1 MLNKRNWELLSAIF
15 LLIVLTALYGVDK
28 KHSSSTVK
36 TIDKENIISKKL
48 TLKKTQLLEKLNY
61 LPEYANLTAWEK
73 VKVIVKE
80 MRNEQPLI
88 TTKKRVKTKSQL
100 RRGIQIENRIKIKIK
115 QR

>member
-1 MLNKRNWELLSAIF
+1 MLNKRNWELLTAIL

-48 TLKKTQLLEKLNY
+48 TLEKLQLVEKLNHS
-61 LPEYANLTAWEK
+61 PEYANLTAREK
-73 VKVIVKE
+73 VKIIVKE
-80 MRNEQPLI
+80 MRKEQPSI
-88 TTKKRVKTKSQL
+88 SIKNKIKTKSRL
-100 RRGIQIENRIKIKIK
+100 KHGIQIENRIKIK